1 MNDNIINGKRMINK
15 KLSIRKKKKFR
26 SFRHFEI
33 NFKKEWDEKQKALN
47 NN

>member
-1 MNDNIINGKRMINK
+1 MNDLIINNKKIINK
-15 KLSIRKKKKFR
+15 KISIKKKKKFR
-26 SFRHFEI
+26 SVRYFEI